1 MTIQQSLEIFSNKPG
16 AIIKTTKLSLTKTTN
31 KVVAIGASTGGTQAL
46 ESILTSLP
54 PNAPGIVIVQH
65 MPEKFTKSFADR
77 LDTICD
83 IQVKEAEDGDRVIPV
98 RALIAPGN
106 SHMLLKTEQH
116 TMYR

>member
-1 MTIQQSLEIFSNKPG
+1 LTIQQSLEIFSNKPG

-31 KVVAIGASTGGTQAL
+31 KVVATGGTQAL